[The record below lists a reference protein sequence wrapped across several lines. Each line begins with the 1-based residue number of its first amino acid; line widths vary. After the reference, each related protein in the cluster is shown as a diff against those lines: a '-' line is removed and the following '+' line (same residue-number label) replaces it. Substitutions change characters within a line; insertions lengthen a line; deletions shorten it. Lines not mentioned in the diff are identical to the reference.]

1 MRQLND
7 EKRIQILQML
17 VEGSSMRSISRIA
30 GVSINTVTKLLVDA
44 GRACEIYLDK
54 HIKNVESRQIQ
65 CDEIWAFCYAKDKNL
80 DRIKGN
86 PEHAGTL
93 WLWTALDPQSK
104 LIVSWWLSE
113 NRDEEQAF
121 YFAQD
126 VKKRLANRVQLSTDG
141 ALAYHKVIPVVFAGA
156 VDFGQIIKEYEKG
169 RYVGNTKKKICGNP
183 KMRDID
189 TVFME
194 RHNLTTRM
202 SLRRYTRKTN
212 AHSKKWENHHHS
224 LALYFA
230 WYNFVRVHST
240 LKQTPAQA
248 AGLTSEKF
256 SFEWILSMVDG
267 VRWLDKHQAWASK

>member
-1 MRQLND
+1 MNTITK

-17 VEGSSMRSISRIA
+17 LEGSSMRSIERVV
-30 GVSINTVTKLLVDA
+30 GVSINTVAKLLIDA
-44 GRACEIYLDK
+44 GRACDIYFDK

-65 CDEIWAFCYAKDKNL
+65 ADEVWAFCYAKDKNL

-86 PEHAGTL
+86 PEHAGTV
-93 WLWTALDPQSK
+93 WLWTAIDPETK

-113 NRDEEQAF
+113 ERTQEQAF
-121 YFAQD
+121 YFMRD
-126 VKKRLANRVQLSTDG
+126 LKKRLANRVQLSTDG
-141 ALAYHKVIPVVFAGA
+141 ALAYEKVVPVVFAGK

-169 RYVGNTKKKICGNP
+169 KYTGNTKRKVCGDP
-183 KMRDID
+183 RTRDID

-230 WYNFVRVHST
+230 WYNFVRVHSS
-240 LKQTPAQA
+240 LGMTPAQA

-256 SFEWILSMVDG
+256 SFEWMLSLVDA
-267 VRWLDKHQAWASK
+267 VRWLDKHKAWAT